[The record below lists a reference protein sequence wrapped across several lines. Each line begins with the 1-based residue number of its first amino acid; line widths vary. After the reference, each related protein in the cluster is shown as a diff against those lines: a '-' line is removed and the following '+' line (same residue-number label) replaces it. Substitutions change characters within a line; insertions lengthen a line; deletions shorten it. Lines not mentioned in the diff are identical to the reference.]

1 MDNLVKQRVVGAV
14 VLVAL
19 AVIFIPILL
28 EGPDDDAGPRSLD
41 LPQPIEE
48 MREGRIEPM
57 EPVLVVPPE
66 PVTTVVIGE
75 DGTAT
80 LAPDDTTAAVPEAST
95 SEAVPEPEAE
105 APSPAEAAPQADAA
119 PEPEPE
125 AAPQASNTPAPATAG
140 WVVQVGAF
148 GQETN
153 AIALRDRL
161 RKAGHTA
168 FVERVVVDAKAV
180 YRVRVGP
187 YVERSAA
194 EAELTGLARD
204 SGLQVRVMPHP

>member
-28 EGPDDDAGPRSLD
+28 EGPDEDTGPRSLD
-41 LPQPIEE
+41 LPRPLEE

-75 DGTAT
+75 DGQAAETPVPAT
-80 LAPDDTTAAVPEAST
+80 EEASPPVVAETPAVPEA
-95 SEAVPEPEAE
+95 VPERDTTPVPEAE
-105 APSPAEAAPQADAA
+105 PAPAAPAREAAPA
-119 PEPEPE
+119 PVT
-125 AAPQASNTPAPATAG
+125 SG

-148 GQETN
+148 GQEAN

-161 RKAGHTA
+161 RKADYNA
-168 FVERVVVDAKAV
+168 FVERVVVDAKPV
-180 YRVRVGP
+180 FRVRVGP
-187 YVERSAA
+187 YAERNAA
-194 EAELTGLARD
+194 EAQLSGLARE
-204 SGLQVRVMPHP
+204 SGLQARVMPHP

>member
-1 MDNLVKQRVVGAV
+1 VDNLVKQRVVGAV

-28 EGPDDDAGPRSLD
+28 EGPDEETGPRSLE
-41 LPQPIEE
+41 LPQPLEE
-48 MREGRIEPM
+48 MRAGRIEPL

-75 DGTAT
+75 PADTAT
-80 LAPDDTTAAVPEAST
+80 EAPEAVAEEVPVAPETPTAAES
-95 SEAVPEPEAE
+95 
-105 APSPAEAAPQADAA
+105 
-119 PEPEPE
+119 EPEPQSPPTAE
-125 AAPQASNTPAPATAG
+125 ASAPPAAPAPAPVVSG
-140 WVVQVGAF
+140 WVIQVGAF
-148 GQETN
+148 GQEAN

-168 FVERVVVDAKAV
+168 FVERINVAGNAV

-187 YVERSAA
+187 YTERADA
-194 EAELTGLARD
+194 EAQLPALSRD
-204 SGLQVRVMPHP
+204 AGLQGRVMSHP

>member
-28 EGPDDDAGPRSLD
+28 EGPDDETGPRSLD
-41 LPQPIEE
+41 IPQPLQE
-48 MREGRIEPM
+48 MRAGHIEPM

-75 DGTAT
+75 QGTVVME
-80 LAPDDTTAAVPEAST
+80 APAIVPVEPPAVPAPP
-95 SEAVPEPEAE
+95 SEPVTAPVPAE
-105 APSPAEAAPQADAA
+105 TAPSPAPV
-119 PEPEPE
+119 
-125 AAPQASNTPAPATAG
+125 ASG
-140 WVVQVGAF
+140 WVVQAGAF
-148 GQETN
+148 GQEAN

-168 FVERVVVDAKAV
+168 FVERIKVSGDAV

-187 YVERSAA
+187 YAKRA
-194 EAELTGLARD
+194 EAEALLPGLSRD
-204 SGLQVRVMPHP
+204 AGLQGRVMSHP

>member
-28 EGPDDDAGPRSLD
+28 EGPGDETGPRSLD
-41 LPQPIEE
+41 IPQPLQD
-48 MREGRIEPM
+48 MHEGRIEPM

-75 DGTAT
+75 PDAA
-80 LAPDDTTAAVPEAST
+80 APKSPAAAPEEPAVSPEAPG
-95 SEAVPEPEAE
+95 EAVTVPEPAPEPVPE
-105 APSPAEAAPQADAA
+105 PSPAPAATP
-119 PEPEPE
+119 
-125 AAPQASNTPAPATAG
+125 PAPVASG

-148 GQETN
+148 GQEAN
-153 AIALRDRL
+153 AIGLRDRM
-161 RKAGHTA
+161 RQAGHSA
-168 FVERVVVDAKAV
+168 FVERIMVGGDAV

-187 YVERSAA
+187 YTERADA
-194 EAELTGLARD
+194 EALLPGLSRD
-204 SGLQVRVMPHP
+204 AGLQARVMSHP

>member
-148 GQETN
+148 GQEAN

>member
-140 WVVQVGAF
+140 WAVQVGAF
-148 GQETN
+148 GQEAN

>member
-28 EGPDDDAGPRSLD
+28 EGPDEETGPRSLD
-41 LPQPIEE
+41 LPPPLEE
-48 MREGRIEPM
+48 MREGRIEPE

-75 DGTAT
+75 NGTA
-80 LAPDDTTAAVPEAST
+80 
-95 SEAVPEPEAE
+95 EP
-105 APSPAEAAPQADAA
+105 
-119 PEPEPE
+119 
-125 AAPQASNTPAPATAG
+125 TPAPAAEPEPPATVEAPSEPEVETGPVPTPAPSAEPASPPAPAAPAPVAGG

-148 GQETN
+148 GQEAN
-153 AIALRDRL
+153 ALALRDRL
-161 RKAGHTA
+161 RQTGHAA
-168 FVERVVVDAKAV
+168 FVERVVVDAKPV
-180 YRVRVGP
+180 FRVRVGP
-187 YVERSAA
+187 FTERAAA
-194 EAELTGLARD
+194 EARLSDLARD

>member
-1 MDNLVKQRVVGAV
+1 VDNLVKQRVVGAV

-41 LPQPIEE
+41 LPQSLEE

-57 EPVLVVPPE
+57 EPVLVVPPD

-75 DGTAT
+75 DGA
-80 LAPDDTTAAVPEAST
+80 AAVTPDSAMDDAPPPPAMTGVAPEA
-95 SEAVPEPEAE
+95 EAEAPPPAGATQADATVEPEAE
-105 APSPAEAAPQADAA
+105 APPRDTAPD
-119 PEPEPE
+119 
-125 AAPQASNTPAPATAG
+125 PATAG

-153 AIALRDRL
+153 AVALRDRL
-161 RKAGHTA
+161 RKAGYSA
-168 FVERVVVDAKAV
+168 FVERVVVDAKPV

-187 YVERSAA
+187 YVERAAA
-194 EAELTGLARD
+194 EDQLTGLARD

>member
-28 EGPDDDAGPRSLD
+28 EGPEDETGPRSLD
-41 LPQPIEE
+41 IPRPLEE

-75 DGTAT
+75 QT
-80 LAPDDTTAAVPEAST
+80 PPPE
-95 SEAVPEPEAE
+95 V
-105 APSPAEAAPQADAA
+105 
-119 PEPEPE
+119 PE
-125 AAPQASNTPAPATAG
+125 AAPVEVPAAPESPPEPATEPQPSPEPPPAPAASTPAPATSG

-148 GQETN
+148 GQEAN

-161 RKAGHTA
+161 RKSGHTA
-168 FVERVVVDAKAV
+168 FVERIKVSGDAV

-187 YVERSAA
+187 YVERA
-194 EAELTGLARD
+194 EAEAQLPALSKDA
-204 SGLQVRVMPHP
+204 GLQGRVMSHP